1 MSGFV
6 AFLLSLPPGKNGNAE
21 NMHREGK
28 NMARRERNELLR
40 LSAQLEH
47 RLAKLLPDRAANAR
61 GVVRTRR
68 TLRRWLRW
76 VL

>member
-1 MSGFV
+1 
-6 AFLLSLPPGKNGNAE
+6 
-21 NMHREGK
+21 
-28 NMARRERNELLR
+28 MARRERNELLR